1 MSLASMFNSAQGGAF
16 YRNAAATAGV
26 SEADARTAITAM
38 APAIAARLK
47 TKSADDPDAFEALLD
62 LLEEGG
68 DLDDVEATTGA
79 EALSDGAQ
87 ILQDLYGAKAASG
100 LDADVRNLSEE
111 ARNKLSAISA
121 TAVLAALAASQ
132 PQAVASADASP
143 AGQGASNGIMAVI
156 WAALVK
162 GLLQALGRQFA
173 PKRRRRRRTG
183 YSYLAGRRPARRRTR
198 KPTLDAVFD
207 AIMKNR

>member
-132 PQAVASADASP
+132 PQAVASAEAAP
-143 AGQGASNGIMAVI
+143 AAGGIMAVI

-183 YSYLAGRRPARRRTR
+183 YSYMTGRRPARRRTR

-207 AIMKNR
+207 AILKNR

>member
-1 MSLASMFNSAQGGAF
+1 MSLISILSAAQGGAF
-16 YRNAAATAGV
+16 FKNAAASADV
-26 SEADARTAITAM
+26 SEEDARTAISAM

-47 TKSADDPDAFEALLD
+47 AKSADDPDSFEALLD

-68 DLDDVEATTGA
+68 DLDDVDATTGA

-87 ILQDLYGAKAASG
+87 ILQDLYGAKGSAA
-100 LDADVRNLSEE
+100 LDADVRNMPE
-111 ARNKLSAISA
+111 AAQGKLAAISA
-121 TAVLAALAASQ
+121 TSVLAALAASQ
-132 PQAVASADASP
+132 PQPVASAEAAP
-143 AGQGASNGIMAVI
+143 AGGGLMAVV

-173 PKRRRRRRTG
+173 PRRRRRRRTG
-183 YSYLAGRRPARRRTR
+183 YSYLTKRRPTRRRTR

-207 AIMKNR
+207 AILKNR